1 MSEFV
6 RLEPQVIEEI
16 VAICQTAIEALEAAR
31 IIADGLTRTQGF
43 GDFESAKQ
51 LAAGYARK
59 AAGTPESA
67 QERVDQFIDAFTQ
80 LRDAFAS
87 GGEAFL
93 EAEFDWVRQL
103 QTIDP
108 DPAV

>member
-6 RLEPQVIEEI
+6 RLEPHVIDEI
-16 VAICQTAIEALEAAR
+16 LAICDTVLRELDKASDITRNLREAH
-31 IIADGLTRTQGF
+31 GF
-43 GDFESAKQ
+43 GEFESAKQ
-51 LAAGYARK
+51 LAAGFARK
-59 AAGTPESA
+59 GAGTPESA
-67 QERVDQFIDAFTQ
+67 KERVDQFIVAFTQ

-103 QTIDP
+103 ASIEQEL
-108 DPAV
+108 

>member
-1 MSEFV
+1 VSEFV
-6 RLEPQVIEEI
+6 RLEPQVIDEI
-16 VAICQTAIEALEAAR
+16 VTICNTMLDELQDAKATAR
-31 IIADGLTRTQGF
+31 RLTAVDGF

-67 QERVDQFIDAFTQ
+67 RERVEQFIEALTQ

-93 EAEFDWVRQL
+93 DAQFEWTRQL
-103 QTIDP
+103 QSIDI
-108 DPAV
+108 DV

>member
-1 MSEFV
+1 MSDFV
-6 RLEPQVIEEI
+6 RLDPHVIAEI
-16 VAICQTAIEALEAAR
+16 VAICNSALSELREASAITSRLGFTE
-31 IIADGLTRTQGF
+31 GF

-51 LAAGYARK
+51 LAAGYNRK

-67 QERVDQFIDAFTQ
+67 RERIEQFIEALTQ

-87 GGEAFL
+87 GGEAFV

-103 QTIDP
+103 QAIDV
-108 DPAV
+108 DT

>member
-1 MSEFV
+1 MSDFV
-6 RLEPQVIEEI
+6 RLEPPVIDEI
-16 VAICQTAIEALEAAR
+16 VAICNTALTELERALKTTDRLQITE
-31 IIADGLTRTQGF
+31 GF

-51 LAAGYARK
+51 LAAGYNRK

-67 QERVDQFIDAFTQ
+67 RERIEQFIEALTQ

-87 GGEAFL
+87 GGEAFV

-103 QTIDP
+103 QAIDV
-108 DPAV
+108 DT

>member
-1 MSEFV
+1 MSDFV
-6 RLEPQVIEEI
+6 RLDPHVIEEI
-16 VAICQTAIEALEAAR
+16 VTICNSVLSELRAASAITSRLGFAE
-31 IIADGLTRTQGF
+31 GF

-59 AAGTPESA
+59 GAGTPESA
-67 QERVDQFIDAFTQ
+67 RERVDQFIEALTQ

-93 EAEFDWVRQL
+93 GAEFDWVRQL
-103 QTIDP
+103 QAIDV
-108 DPAV
+108 DT

>member
-6 RLEPQVIEEI
+6 RLEPHVIDEI
-16 VAICQTAIEALEAAR
+16 LAICDTVIAELDKASR
-31 IIADGLTRTQGF
+31 IADGLGRAEGF
-43 GDFESAKQ
+43 GEFESAKQ
-51 LAAGYARK
+51 LAAGFARK
-59 AAGTPESA
+59 GAGTPESA
-67 QERVDQFIDAFTQ
+67 KERVDQFIVAFTQ

-103 QTIDP
+103 ASIEQEL
-108 DPAV
+108 

>member
-1 MSEFV
+1 MSDFI
-6 RLEPQVIEEI
+6 RLDPHVIDEI
-16 VAICQTAIEALEAAR
+16 VAICNTTLAE
-31 IIADGLTRTQGF
+31 LTRALKTADKLQLAEGF

-51 LAAGYARK
+51 LAAGFARK
-59 AAGTPESA
+59 GAGTPESA
-67 QERVDQFIDAFTQ
+67 RERVEQFIDALTQ

-103 QTIDP
+103 QAIDV
-108 DPAV
+108 DT